1 MRSRAEIRERDAV
14 LHALDAITIGMLGDQ
29 WSVIAHMAIK
39 TMLLDII
46 NDKETTNDND

>member
-1 MRSRAEIRERDAV
+1 MTLNRVRERDAV
-14 LHALDAITIGMLGDQ
+14 LHALDAITINILGDE

-46 NDKETTNDND
+46 NDEETAND